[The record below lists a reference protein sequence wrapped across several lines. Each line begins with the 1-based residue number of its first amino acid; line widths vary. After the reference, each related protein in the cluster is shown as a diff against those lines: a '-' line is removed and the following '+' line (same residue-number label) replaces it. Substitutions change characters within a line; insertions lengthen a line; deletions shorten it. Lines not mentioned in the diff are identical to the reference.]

1 MTEIELQAGYLY
13 EYMRAHL
20 THVKLVEYNPD
31 RLQRVKQQ
39 GLDKIIQTLQ
49 YYATAV
55 SRESNKKTTVEFLKW
70 YLKQDAYT
78 KADNSPK
85 ELHKLWLKEQEQLW
99 IKQKN

>member
-39 GLDKIIQTLQ
+39 GLDKIIQTLEQ
-49 YYATAV
+49 YADGV
-55 SRESNKKTTVEFLKW
+55 SQESRKEILFELISI
-70 YLKQDAYT
+70 KQYMEERDAFHGYGQMNDLIT
-78 KADNSPK
+78 KLQLTESK
-85 ELHKLWLKEQEQLW
+85 QEQS
-99 IKQKN
+99 

>member
-20 THVKLVEYNPD
+20 SHIKLVEYNPD

-49 YYATAV
+49 QYASEV
-55 SRESNKKTTVEFLKW
+55 SRERAINFFDYSTLGSDRSKIG
-70 YLKQDAYT
+70 YDY
-78 KADNSPK
+78 DN
-85 ELHKLWLKEQEQLW
+85 WIKEQEEL
-99 IKQKN
+99 

>member
-20 THVKLVEYNPD
+20 THIKLVEYNPD

-49 YYATAV
+49 QYADIAV
-55 SRESNKKTTVEFLKW
+55 RETGQKQCNNCYNDGSFCPTKSIIPCPYWKPNKLK
-70 YLKQDAYT
+70 A
-78 KADNSPK
+78 P
-85 ELHKLWLKEQEQLW
+85 
-99 IKQKN
+99 